1 MWNDITL
8 TSQPSDVQQGY
19 CREGGGGLQ
28 VLLIAWYHIM
38 SASNS
43 DEKERSTQSL
53 GSVQYEVC
61 FGGKKVPQKEKESTS
76 YQLIHSENHIKVQN
90 I

>member
-1 MWNDITL
+1 
-8 TSQPSDVQQGY
+8 
-19 CREGGGGLQ
+19 
-28 VLLIAWYHIM
+28 M
-38 SASNS
+38 SASSS

-61 FGGKKVPQKEKESTS
+61 FGGKKVPQKKESTS